1 MNYMKHFLVLFFDE
15 PANQYL
21 DRICSSLFASYCPQC
36 DYKPHEHHLT
46 IQYFQ
51 CDESHYPKMIH
62 EVNKLL
68 PIFLPIQ
75 IEITAVHE
83 YVNELNNFCCLS
95 LLTEKSP
102 RLMELHNRIT
112 APIDD
117 LHLHHEPSEIWPPHI
132 TCFQGLELDRRP
144 GNWQPDLVKHLF
156 EEKPPELNGIEL
168 RFTRWTGTHIETIHR
183 F

>member
-21 DRICSSLFASYCPQC
+21 NRICSDLFASYCSGC
-36 DYKPHEHHLT
+36 DFKPHEHHLT

-51 CDESHYPKMIH
+51 CEENLYPGLIKQAEKI
-62 EVNKLL
+62 LSDSL
-68 PIFLPIQ
+68 PIR
-75 IEITAVHE
+75 IEINAIHE

-95 LLTEKSP
+95 LLTRKSP
-102 RLMELHNRIT
+102 ELVELHNRLT
-112 APIDD
+112 AHIDE
-117 LHLHHEPSEIWPPHI
+117 LHLHHEPSEKWPPHI
-132 TCFQGLELDRRP
+132 TCFPGIELKRRP
-144 GNWQPDLVKHLF
+144 KNWNNNMVKHLF
-156 EEKPPELNGIEL
+156 EEGIPILNGIEL